1 MGGRTRECAEFE
13 SNRKLY
19 HLFCVMFFPVENE
32 RDVINIA
39 FFELACEGVGEH
51 DKRHD
56 QAYSFENGPVVGIF
70 TD

>member
-1 MGGRTRECAEFE
+1 
-13 SNRKLY
+13 
-19 HLFCVMFFPVENE
+19 MFFPVENE